1 VEYFSGKGGEVHF
14 NARLKK
20 FVTGAD
26 GGMTGFELS
35 DGRVIEGDLFVSAMS
50 GGARDC

>member
-1 VEYFSGKGGEVHF
+1 MEYFTGKGGEVQF
-14 NARLKK
+14 NARLKS
-20 FVTGAD
+20 FLTGDD

-50 GGARDC
+50 GNFE